1 MDNKC
6 SEANAYALYNLFNGV
21 SLDEFCRIVTCK
33 CFKEAYDILSITHEG
48 TLAMK
53 LYKIQMLTAK
63 FKSLRMQEDET
74 ISTFY
79 YELKYIVNSN
89 FNLREKIL
97 ESKVVRKISKSL
109 P

>member
-1 MDNKC
+1 
-6 SEANAYALYNLFNGV
+6 
-21 SLDEFCRIVTCK
+21 
-33 CFKEAYDILSITHEG
+33 
-48 TLAMK
+48 MK